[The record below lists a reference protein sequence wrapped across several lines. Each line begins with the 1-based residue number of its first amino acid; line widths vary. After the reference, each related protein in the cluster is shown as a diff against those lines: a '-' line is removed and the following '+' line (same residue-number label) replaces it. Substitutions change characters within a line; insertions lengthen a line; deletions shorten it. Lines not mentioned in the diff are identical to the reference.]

1 MARSKLIVDVVEY
14 PQPYEKY
21 WKYPS
26 SLLNSMDKKN

>member
-1 MARSKLIVDVVEY
+1 MGGAKLIVDVVEY

-26 SLLNSMDKKN
+26 SFAHLHG